1 LVSIEGDAAIRSIV
15 AKVKELQED
24 LDRMREELVEQRRR
38 SQRPPI
44 TRVKEKDVLAAL
56 NRLRDVLQS
65 DVGIA
70 APVLHALTGDV
81 MLEARP
87 AENGKRPEMFARFT
101 INAFP
106 ALAAIDQGI
115 GDETLPTPWGYFHD
129 TDLGG
134 TAAPAERGR
143 VEMVVP
149 LKRGHRSD
157 GRG

>member
-1 LVSIEGDAAIRSIV
+1 MEGDAAIRSIV

-44 TRVKEKDVLAAL
+44 TRVKEKDVLAEL

-81 MLEARP
+81 VLEARP
-87 AENGKRPEMFARFT
+87 AKNGKRPEMVAKFT
-101 INAFP
+101 INALP
-106 ALAAIDQGI
+106 ALAAIGQGI
-115 GDETLPTPWGYFHD
+115 EPDGDDALRAPWGYLHD
-129 TDLGG
+129 ENLGG
-134 TAAPAERGR
+134 NAGSAAGGQIEI
-143 VEMVVP
+143 VVP

-157 GRG
+157 GRE